1 MMDSK
6 NSFKN
11 DPSKLKVFLWGFCNE
26 ICVILDSE
34 IKI

>member
-1 MMDSK
+1 MRDSK
-6 NSFKN
+6 NSCKN
-11 DPSKLKVFLWGFCNE
+11 DPLKLKVFLWGFSNE